1 VSLRGFLLAAN
12 QNDDDELEGSAMGSA
27 IRIVTTWMRA
37 LAASIFFVL
46 VIASGASAQ
55 KFPERPVTIVVA
67 FAPGG
72 ADDATARILQDPMQ
86 RALGQPIVVENVS
99 GAGGM
104 IAAAKVAHA
113 DPDGY
118 TILLHQDAL
127 AAGMSLYPERT
138 FDAEK
143 DFAPIGLVNTTT
155 NTLAARPTLPAD
167 DFEGLLRWMKEPGQ
181 TIRVGHP
188 GVGSFG
194 HLAEV
199 LIFQEF
205 GVKVTQVPY
214 RGAGPALVDLLAGQ
228 VDLGPIS
235 AVVATPLVNSN
246 KLKAY
251 ALIGRKPFAGL
262 PQLKTMGQL
271 GYAKA
276 DIDFW
281 HMLLAP
287 ARTPRPVIE
296 KLNNALRVA
305 LKDPKLRKTYT
316 DGGMDLY
323 PADEETPE
331 AATALLRSEVKLWGD
346 VIRANH
352 IATQ

>member
-1 VSLRGFLLAAN
+1 MS
-12 QNDDDELEGSAMGSA
+12 
-27 IRIVTTWMRA
+27 IRA
-37 LAASIFFVL
+37 LAISIFAAFIVT
-46 VIASGASAQ
+46 SSATAQ
-55 KFPERPVTIVVA
+55 TYPDRPVKMLVA
-67 FAPGG
+67 FPPGG

-86 RALGQPIVVENVS
+86 KALGQPIVIENVG

-104 IAAAKVAHA
+104 IAAAKAA
-113 DPDGY
+113 RAEPDGY
-118 TILLHQDAL
+118 TILLHQNAL
-127 AAGMSLYPERT
+127 AAGMALYPDHT

-143 DFAPIGLVNTTT
+143 GFVPIGLVNTTAV
-155 NTLAARPTLPAD
+155 TLAGRPSLPPNNFDA
-167 DFEGLLRWMKEPGQ
+167 LLRWMKQPGQ

-199 LIFQEF
+199 LVFQEL

-235 AVVATPLVNSN
+235 AVVARPLVDSG
-246 KLKAY
+246 KLKTY
-251 ALIGRKPFAGL
+251 AVITKKPFAGL
-262 PQLKTMGQL
+262 PKLKTMTQL
-271 GYAKA
+271 GYKKL

-287 ARTPRPVIE
+287 AGTPLPIVE
-296 KLNNALRVA
+296 KLNAALRA
-305 LKDPKLRKTYT
+305 GLADAKLRNTFS

-323 PADEETPE
+323 SDNEETPE
-331 AATALLRSEVKLWGD
+331 AARALLQSEVKLWGN
-346 VIRANH
+346 VVRANH
-352 IATQ
+352 IAAQ